1 MNFVVVVQR
10 TNVTYLLM
18 TMTSRRLPTMASR
31 LVIVVFTT
39 NPVGTVPSAL
49 LCHQRHVTQTYFLS
63 PIANSVFTI
72 LLFSMPDTEASG
84 RRNRDTLIPG
94 LGFYP
99 YVPELRVKGMQRLVA
114 VR

>member
-1 MNFVVVVQR
+1 M
-10 TNVTYLLM
+10 TVTF
-18 TMTSRRLPTMASR
+18 RRLPTMASR

-39 NPVGTVPSAL
+39 NPIGTVPSTL
-49 LCHQRHVTQTYFLS
+49 PCHVTQTYFLS
-63 PIANSVFTI
+63 PIVNSVFTI
-72 LLFSMPDTEASG
+72 LLLLPMPDTEASG
-84 RRNRDTLIPG
+84 RRNRDTLILG

>member
-1 MNFVVVVQR
+1 MSLV
-10 TNVTYLLM
+10 LL
-18 TMTSRRLPTMASR
+18 TMTVTFRHLPTMASR

-39 NPVGTVPSAL
+39 NPTGTVPSTL
-49 LCHQRHVTQTYFLS
+49 PCHQRHVTQTYVLS
-63 PIANSVFTI
+63 PIVNSVFNI
-72 LLFSMPDTEASG
+72 LLLLPMPDTEASG
-84 RRNRDTLIPG
+84 RRNRDTLILG